1 MWLRLKL
8 LILINVGDHRRLPWS
23 PEPDSNRRPRPYQE
37 RALPTE
43 LSGQTKSLAKNKEN
57 DEGMASKKGRQPESL
72 GFPENP
78 RRPPVHDNVPG
89 ANARRVGSSG
99 PSNPGRNP
107 RLHPRLIPP
116 RERALRS
123 SPRSRP
129 PR

>member
-57 DEGMASKKGRQPESL
+57 DEGMAHKKDRQLESL
-72 GFPENP
+72 RNHQKF
-78 RRPPVHDNVPG
+78 RLPPLPG
-89 ANARRVGSSG
+89 IAPDANAHRD
-99 PSNPGRNP
+99 GRIERGNRGRSYPYLHLPNRWLKPAALPDP
-107 RLHPRLIPP
+107 RY
-116 RERALRS
+116 
-123 SPRSRP
+123 
-129 PR
+129 

>member
-57 DEGMASKKGRQPESL
+57 DEETIPKMDRQLDSYKFPKKP
-72 GFPENP
+72 
-78 RRPPVHDNVPG
+78 
-89 ANARRVGSSG
+89 
-99 PSNPGRNP
+99 
-107 RLHPRLIPP
+107 
-116 RERALRS
+116 
-123 SPRSRP
+123 
-129 PR
+129 

>member
-57 DEGMASKKGRQPESL
+57 DEGMAPKKDRQLESL
-72 GFPENP
+72 GIPQKFYAPTNT
-78 RRPPVHDNVPG
+78 RYR
-89 ANARRVGSSG
+89 
-99 PSNPGRNP
+99 PGRK
-107 RLHPRLIPP
+107 
-116 RERALRS
+116 RS
-123 SPRSRP
+123 PNRYDWTR
-129 PR
+129 

>member
-57 DEGMASKKGRQPESL
+57 GEETIPKKDRQLDSL
-72 GFPENP
+72 GFPEKT
-78 RRPPVHDNVPG
+78 
-89 ANARRVGSSG
+89 
-99 PSNPGRNP
+99 
-107 RLHPRLIPP
+107 
-116 RERALRS
+116 
-123 SPRSRP
+123 
-129 PR
+129 